1 MRNQCHSGE
10 SRNPEGAVHKTRVS
24 PVHGG
29 NVRRTKG
36 DRGTTDANNTRTY
49 GLCKA
54 PSAGAEKYAP
64 FVAKESERSERGM
77 QGTRPNQD
85 TFCNSPRA
93 PVSLIHYIISGY
105 IINGQRNPADNIP

>member
-1 MRNQCHSGE
+1 MSFRRKPE
-10 SRNPEGAVHKTRVS
+10 SRGSCAQNSGFPRSRGKC
-24 PVHGG
+24 PKDKGG
-29 NVRRTKG
+29 SRDDRRQQS
-36 DRGTTDANNTRTY
+36 RTY

-93 PVSLIHYIISGY
+93 PVSLIHQ
-105 IINGQRNPADNIP
+105 IINNDERNPADNIP